1 MVEVIEEA
9 LPEDLAVSVTLPAA
23 IIGRYL
29 SKHIKR
35 KERYSWI

>member
-1 MVEVIEEA
+1 MIEVVEEA

-23 IIGRYL
+23 IIRRYL

-35 KERYSWI
+35 KESDVWI